1 MKKTIFL
8 ILLFIIPFINI
19 ESLSFDE
26 AKEISNNYINNN
38 SKNEIYLIEE
48 DRVPFIYNDKKIS
61 YDNSFITG
69 GLINTY
75 EVNSSIYNKE
85 TYLLTGLS
93 YWTIESNK
101 VYENKV
107 DVKDNDDSNIR
118 VTEYVRKNT
127 KVSGKGTYKEP
138 WRFTDM
144 YLVRLFST
152 DETMGK
158 VTKERIFVGYLSRA
172 SFGYTASLG
181 YKYSSNTCGMQNDN
195 NILTLLS
202 VTKDTTCFVS
212 FEKDMKKI
220 TFDNNGGAGCDSVSI
235 QNGQTYGNLCTP
247 SRNNYTFVGWYTNK
261 AYETKIEST
270 DIVNDDITLY
280 AKWEPV
286 TYTLTYNTDGGTSC
300 SNKSI
305 KYGETYGT
313 LCSTSKNGHTFL
325 GWYDENNNQVTSST
339 IMTKDTTLTAKWS
352 LKQYTLTY
360 NNNGGSGC
368 TSKTIS
374 HNQAFGTLCTP
385 SHLTLLFDGW
395 YTSPTGGTKI
405 TENSTATSDLTIFA
419 HYKNAEIT
427 ILTSIKCNNYAQG
440 SAPYQLEY
448 NGNCQVENINTVN
461 WKVKFLTA
469 GSRTLKVGG
478 KMKIDIFTV
487 GGGAGGGSGN
497 AVGGGGGGYTKT
509 YSNIVV
515 ESGSYTAYV
524 AYGGSVG
531 ARGGTTYLI
540 NTNYQAAGGYSSGSC
555 GSRINI
561 CNANNYSDGQC
572 KGGDGGSGG
581 GNGIY
586 GLQEKGPTCQCN
598 NWDGGLESGRGG
610 SDGGNG
616 YTGHWGQ
623 DNSIQKSYCSG
634 GTLLFVGLG
643 QGSTTR
649 EFGESG
655 ATLYSGG
662 GAGKPGTCRGNTG
675 SSGSGGAGGGGR
687 AYTAGTANTGGGGG
701 YGASGGS
708 GIIVI
713 RNKNK

>member
-1 MKKTIFL
+1 MKKILYLAIFA
-8 ILLFIIPFINI
+8 IIPIINANAFT
-19 ESLSFDE
+19 FDE
-26 AKEISNNYINNN
+26 AKEISNDYINNN
-38 SKNEIYLIEE
+38 SKNEIYLIKE

-75 EVNSSIYNKE
+75 EVNSSIDSNE

-93 YWTIESNK
+93 YWTIESSK

-107 DVKDNDDSNIR
+107 DVKNNDDSNIR

-138 WRFTDM
+138 WRFTDI
-144 YLVRLFST
+144 YLVRLFSS

-158 VTKERIFVGYLSRA
+158 VVNDKVFAGYLSRA
-172 SFGYTASLG
+172 SFKYTVSIG
-181 YKYSSNTCGMQNDN
+181 YKYSSNTCGMQKYNDT
-195 NILTLLS
+195 LTLLS

-220 TFDNNGGAGCDSVSI
+220 TLDNNGGSGCNNVSI
-235 QNGQTYGNLCTP
+235 QKGKPYGNLCTP
-247 SRNNYTFVGWYTNK
+247 IKNNYIFEGWYTSK
-261 AYETKIEST
+261 TYETKIKST
-270 DIVNDDITLY
+270 DIVNNDITLY
-280 AKWEPV
+280 AKYTPV
-286 TYTLTYNTDGGTSC
+286 TYTLSYNTDGGSAC
-300 SNKSI
+300 QDKGV
-305 KYGETYGT
+305 KYSEAYGT
-313 LCSTSKNGHTFL
+313 LCSTTKEGYNFI
-325 GWYDENNNQVTSST
+325 GWYDENNDKVSSST
-339 IMTKDTTLTAKWS
+339 IMTKDTTITARWT

-360 NNNGGSGC
+360 DNNGGSGC
-368 TSKTIS
+368 TSKIIS
-374 HNQAFGTLCTP
+374 HGQAFGQLCTP

-395 YTSPTGGTKI
+395 YTSATGGTKI
-405 TENSTATSDLTIFA
+405 TQNSTATGNMTIYA
-419 HYKNAEIT
+419 HYKNAEI
-427 ILTSIKCNNYAQG
+427 IALTSIKCNNYVQG
-440 SAPYQLEY
+440 SSPYQLEY

-461 WKVKFLTA
+461 WKVRFLTE

-487 GGGAGGGSGN
+487 GGGGGGGRGN
-497 AVGGGGGGYTKT
+497 STGGGGGGYTKT
-509 YSNIVV
+509 YTNIVV

-524 AYGGSVG
+524 AYGGSAG
-531 ARGGTTYLI
+531 SRGGTTYFI
-540 NTNYQAAGGYSSGSC
+540 NKNYQAAGGYSSGSC

-561 CNANNYSDGQC
+561 CGANYNDGQC
-572 KGGDGGSGG
+572 KGGNGGSAG

-586 GLQEKGPTCQCN
+586 GQQSIGQTCQCTDRGN
-598 NWDGGLESGRGG
+598 GLTSGKGG
-610 SDGGNG
+610 SNGGNG

-623 DNSIQKSYCSG
+623 DSNIQNSYCAG
-634 GTLLFVGLG
+634 FFVGYG

-655 ATLYSGG
+655 GTLYSGG
-662 GAGKPGTCRGNTG
+662 GAGKPGVCGGTSGG
-675 SSGSGGAGGGGR
+675 SGSGGAGGGAR
-687 AYTAGTANTGGGGG
+687 AYTQGTANTGGGGG

>member
-26 AKEISNNYINNN
+26 AKEISYNYINNN
-38 SKNEIYLIEE
+38 SNNEIYLIEE

-235 QNGQTYGNLCTP
+235 QKGQTYGNLCTP

>member
-1 MKKTIFL
+1 M
-8 ILLFIIPFINI
+8 
-19 ESLSFDE
+19 
-26 AKEISNNYINNN
+26 
-38 SKNEIYLIEE
+38 
-48 DRVPFIYNDKKIS
+48 
-61 YDNSFITG
+61 
-69 GLINTY
+69 
-75 EVNSSIYNKE
+75 NK
-85 TYLLTGLS
+85 G
-93 YWTIESNK
+93 
-101 VYENKV
+101 
-107 DVKDNDDSNIR
+107 
-118 VTEYVRKNT
+118 
-127 KVSGKGTYKEP
+127 
-138 WRFTDM
+138 
-144 YLVRLFST
+144 
-152 DETMGK
+152 
-158 VTKERIFVGYLSRA
+158 
-172 SFGYTASLG
+172 
-181 YKYSSNTCGMQNDN
+181 
-195 NILTLLS
+195 
-202 VTKDTTCFVS
+202 
-212 FEKDMKKI
+212 
-220 TFDNNGGAGCDSVSI
+220 
-235 QNGQTYGNLCTP
+235 
-247 SRNNYTFVGWYTNK
+247 
-261 AYETKIEST
+261 
-270 DIVNDDITLY
+270 
-280 AKWEPV
+280 
-286 TYTLTYNTDGGTSC
+286 
-300 SNKSI
+300 I

-313 LCSTSKNGHTFL
+313 LCNTSKEGYNFI

-352 LKQYTLTY
+352 LKKYTLTY

-405 TENSTATSDLTIFA
+405 TENSTATSDLTIYA

-427 ILTSIKCNNYAQG
+427 ILTSIKCDNYVQG

-487 GGGAGGGSGN
+487 GGGAGGGSGS

-540 NTNYQAAGGYSSGSC
+540 NTNYQAAGGYSSGGC

-572 KGGDGGSGG
+572 KGGNGGSGG

-623 DNSIQKSYCSG
+623 DNSIQYSYCAG
-634 GTLLFVGLG
+634 VLFVGLG

>member
-38 SKNEIYLIEE
+38 SKNEIYLIKE
-48 DRVPFIYNDKKIS
+48 DRVPFIYNNKKIS

-75 EVNSSIYNKE
+75 EVNSSIYNNE

-107 DVKDNDDSNIR
+107 DVKDNDVSNIR

-158 VTKERIFVGYLSRA
+158 VTKDRIFVGYLSRA
-172 SFGYTASLG
+172 SFEYTASLG
-181 YKYSSNTCGMQNDN
+181 YKYLSNTCGMQNDN

-220 TFDNNGGAGCDSVSI
+220 TFDNNAGAGCDSVSI
-235 QNGQTYGNLCTP
+235 QKGQTYGNLCTP

-300 SNKSI
+300 PKKSI

-352 LKQYTLTY
+352 LNKYTLTY

-405 TENSTATSDLTIFA
+405 TENSTATSDLTIYA

-427 ILTSIKCNNYAQG
+427 ILTSIKCNNYVQG

-448 NGNCQVENINTVN
+448 NGSCQVENINTVN

-487 GGGAGGGSGN
+487 GGGAGGGSGS

-540 NTNYQAAGGYSSGSC
+540 NTSYKADGGYSSGSC

-561 CNANNYSDGQC
+561 CGVNYNDGQC
-572 KGGDGGSGG
+572 KGGNGGSGG

-586 GLQEKGPTCQCN
+586 GQQEKGPTCQCN

-610 SDGGNG
+610 SDGGHG
-616 YTGHWGQ
+616 YTGHWGDTNVQ
-623 DNSIQKSYCSG
+623 YTNCSG

-675 SSGSGGAGGGGR
+675 NSGSGGAGGGGR